1 MPNKILPRLLLGFLL
16 ISVLPLAGLSYLYL
30 EAFENAL
37 EKTITENLT
46 SIANKKMDQVRTYI
60 HNRSLES
67 QFLAKADFIYQTL
80 QSANALYQSN
90 PDVQSNRYQQILLMN
105 QKSFSMLFNS
115 NDYHDLLLA
124 NLQGDVVFS
133 IRRENDLGTNLNTG
147 IYKDGVV
154 AKAHREALALME
166 TQITDVEPYAP
177 SNNVPSLFMVT
188 PVFRNNEM
196 IGTVILQ
203 LNLESLTQVAED
215 KTGLGETGE
224 TVLGQRH
231 ENEVLYTGSLQHIEN
246 AAFHYR
252 VDFSKTAPPMLSALS
267 GVVGNGVT
275 QDYVQQKVFAV
286 WRYLP
291 SLRWGMVVK
300 MNYDEAFAPLIKLRR
315 DSLIALSSLFLLT
328 CTLAFRFGKDLVIPI
343 RRMTKMAN
351 KIAAHHQLASRLP
364 ISGVL
369 ELRQLAHSFNKMTEQ
384 LIDEKRSLELRVE
397 QRTKE
402 LTQANNELNELL
414 NLHSEILQ
422 HSAFSII
429 TTTTDGIITV
439 FNRAAEQML
448 GYSAEEVIGKQTPAI
463 IHDANEVLERA
474 KQFSEELQREVSV
487 GFETFV
493 IKSRL
498 GLPNEHEW
506 IHIRKDGSQFHVL
519 LSISCLKNE
528 DGEITGFLGIGV
540 DITQRRA
547 IEQELQRSKI
557 NLDRAQKVAKIG
569 SWHINAN
576 NELEWSNETYRIFG
590 LPRNTPLDYEKFLTC
605 VHPDDREMLNNIWLD
620 ALQGSE
626 YRVLHR
632 IFTPKG
638 ELKWVREQ
646 AELIF
651 DDNGKLIDTLGTAQD
666 VTQYKLAELA
676 LRESESRFRS
686 IFERANLGIAFADA
700 HGNLLQVNQS
710 FLNMLQYSQEEL
722 QQLNFADFTHP
733 DDLNDELKLFQ
744 EICKNHSDD
753 YRLEKR
759 YLTKHGTL
767 IWVDL
772 NVTVIRDETGNPVN
786 FVGLVVDITERKNA
800 EAQLVNAKKTAE
812 SASRAKSEFLANMSH
827 EIRTPMN
834 AILGLTQLVLESDL
848 STQQRDFL
856 SKVFSSSKALLGVLN
871 DVLDYSKIEAGHLE
885 VESIPC
891 HIEEVLTNVADLFA
905 ARIAEKGLELFLDIH
920 PCTPHTVLSD
930 PLRLSQVLNNL
941 VSNAIKFT
949 QYGEIYIKV
958 EPLPIYNNKPLLRFS
973 VKDTGIG
980 LLHEQAEQLFKPFT
994 QADSTVTRKYG
1005 GTGLGL
1011 AICQRLVSLMG
1022 GEIHVE
1028 SELGG
1033 GATFTFTIQVAL
1045 PLYQE
1050 QSLEDLQR
1058 LKGQRV
1064 LVVDDQPTS
1073 IEILQNLLEMWGL
1086 EVETALSGKL
1096 ALEKIEAAHRTQTCF
1111 DAVLIDWQMPDI
1123 DGLEVARRLRE
1134 NNTCGSSMLIIM
1146 VTGHDKEKLLQQVED
1161 LHIHTVLTKPV
1172 LPSNVF
1178 NALLNN
1184 RNYATPLPL
1193 NSQTLSLA
1201 DVNLLLV
1208 EDHEINQQVA
1218 KQFLKSR
1225 GAKITVANNGLEA
1238 IACVESQRFDA
1249 ILMDLHM
1256 PQMDGIEAT
1265 RQICQMPNGNVPI
1278 IAMTAAVMNAD
1289 KQNCEEAGMVD
1300 FISKP
1305 IQIDE
1310 LLNTLHRW
1318 SKKSENTNALRSVST
1333 LQTPKIILPT
1343 NRYLDTENV
1352 LRLVDYNLPQLQSW
1366 WKNFVLEQQDTL
1378 TKIYQLLEQKQTA
1391 HARQLLHALKGVS
1404 ANLGATKL
1412 KNSAAILE
1420 QQVLENQPLD
1430 ELENFENVLNETF
1443 KAMQTLCENV
1453 ISKKLENNECSPENF
1468 LELLK
1473 KLRPYLLESEL
1484 IPQSLLESLNS
1495 YSYPDNPA
1503 LIDTLQRQ
1511 IDNFDFDNASN
1522 TLETLIT
1529 QLTLKMTADAND

>member
-37 EKTITENLT
+37 KNTITENLT

-60 HNRSLES
+60 HNRALES
-67 QFLAKADFIYQTL
+67 QYLAKADFIYQTL
-80 QSANALYQSN
+80 QHANGLYQSTPN
-90 PDVQSNRYQQILLMN
+90 IQSDRYEQILLMN

-115 NDYHDLLLA
+115 NDYYDLLLI

-133 IRRENDLGTNLNTG
+133 VRRESDLGTNLNTG
-147 IYKDGVV
+147 IYKDTAI
-154 AKAHREALALME
+154 AKAQREALALME
-166 TQITDVEPYAP
+166 TQITDVESYAP
-177 SNNVPSLFMVT
+177 SNNIPSLFMVT
-188 PVFRNNEM
+188 PIFHNNE
-196 IGTVILQ
+196 IVGTVALQ
-203 LNLESLTQVAED
+203 LNLEALAQVTED

-224 TVLGQRH
+224 TVLAQRH
-231 ENEVLYTGSLQHIEN
+231 ENEVLYTGSLHHIEN
-246 AAFHYR
+246 AAFRYR
-252 VDFSKTAPPMLSALS
+252 VDVSQTAPPMLSALS
-267 GVVGNGVT
+267 GMTGNGMT

-291 SLRWGMVVK
+291 ALRWGMVVK
-300 MNYDEAFAPLIKLRR
+300 MDYNEALAPLIKLRH
-315 DSLIALSSLFLLT
+315 DSFIALGVLFFLT
-328 CTLAFRFGKDLVIPI
+328 CCFAFKFGQDLVIPI

-351 KIAAHHQLASRLP
+351 KISAHHQLASRLP

-369 ELRQLAHSFNKMTEQ
+369 ELRQLARSFNRMTEQ
-384 LIDEKRSLELRVE
+384 LIEEKCSLELRVK
-397 QRTKE
+397 QRTEE
-402 LTQANNELNELL
+402 LTQANTELNELL

-429 TTTTDGIITV
+429 TTTIDGTITV

-448 GYSAEEVIGKQTPAI
+448 GYSAEELIGKQTPAI
-463 IHDANEVLERA
+463 IHDENEVIERA
-474 KQFSEELQREVSV
+474 KQFSEELQREVPV

-493 IKSRL
+493 IKSIL

-506 IHIRKDGSQFHVL
+506 IHVRKDGSKFYVL

-528 DGEITGFLGIGV
+528 AGEITGFLGIGV
-540 DITQRRA
+540 DITQRKA
-547 IEQELQRSKI
+547 IEQELQRSKV
-557 NLDRAQKVAKIG
+557 NLDRAQRVAKIG
-569 SWHINAN
+569 SWHIDADNV
-576 NELEWSNETYRIFG
+576 LEWSDETYRIFG
-590 LPRNTPLDYEKFLTC
+590 LPQNTPMDYMKFLNC

-620 ALQGSE
+620 ALQGDE

-632 IFTPKG
+632 VITPKG

-651 DDNGKLIDTLGTAQD
+651 DNNGKLIDTLGTAQD

-676 LRESESRFRS
+676 LRENESRFRS
-686 IFERANLGIAFADA
+686 IFERANIGIAFADEK
-700 HGNLLQVNQS
+700 GTLLQANQS

-722 QQLNFADFTHP
+722 QQLNFSNFTHP
-733 DDLNDELKLFQ
+733 DDLVNEFKLFKD
-744 EICKNHSDD
+744 ICENRAND
-753 YRLEKR
+753 YRMEKR
-759 YLTKHGTL
+759 YITKHGAL

-772 NVTVIRDETGNPVN
+772 NVAVIRDETGNPVN

-800 EAQLVNAKKTAE
+800 EAQLVNAKKAAE

-848 STQQRDFL
+848 SPQQRDFL

-871 DVLDYSKIEAGHLE
+871 DVLDYSKIEAGHLDI
-885 VESIPC
+885 ESIPC

-920 PCTPHTVLSD
+920 PCTPYTVLSD

-958 EPLPIYNNKPLLRFS
+958 EPLPIYNHKPLLRFS

-1011 AICQRLVSLMG
+1011 AICQRLISLMG

-1028 SELGG
+1028 STLGE

-1045 PLYQE
+1045 PMYQE
-1050 QSLEDLQR
+1050 QPLEDLHKLR
-1058 LKGQRV
+1058 GQRV

-1073 IEILQNLLEMWGL
+1073 IEILQNLLEMWDL
-1086 EVETALSGKL
+1086 KVETALSGRL
-1096 ALEKIEAAHRTQTCF
+1096 ALEKIEAAHRSKNCF
-1111 DAVLIDWQMPDI
+1111 DAVLIDWQMPDL
-1123 DGLEVARRLRE
+1123 DGLEVVRRVRE
-1134 NNTCGSSMLIIM
+1134 NKTCGSSLLIIM
-1146 VTGHDKEKLLQQVED
+1146 VTGHDKEKLLKQAEE

-1184 RNYATPLPL
+1184 RNYAVPLPSD
-1193 NSQTLSLA
+1193 SQTQSLIN
-1201 DVNLLLV
+1201 VNLLLV

-1218 KQFLKSR
+1218 KQFLISR
-1225 GAKITVANNGLEA
+1225 GAKVTVANNGLEA
-1238 IACVESQRFDA
+1238 IACVESEEFDA

-1256 PQMDGIEAT
+1256 PEMDGIEAT
-1265 RQICQMPNGNVPI
+1265 RQIRQMPNGNVPI
-1278 IAMTAAVMNAD
+1278 IAMTAAVMNTD
-1289 KQNCEEAGMVD
+1289 KLDCQEAGMVD
-1300 FISKP
+1300 FIGKP

-1318 SKKSENTNALRSVST
+1318 TKKSENTNAVRVMPNTQVSKIT
-1333 LQTPKIILPT
+1333 LPA
-1343 NRYLDTENV
+1343 NAYLDTENV
-1352 LRLVDYNLPQLQSW
+1352 LKLADYNLPQLQSW
-1366 WKNFVLEQQDTL
+1366 WQKFIIEQQNTLEQL
-1378 TKIYQLLEQKQTA
+1378 SQLLEQQQVMQAK
-1391 HARQLLHALKGVS
+1391 QLLHALKGLS
-1404 ANLGATKL
+1404 ANLGAVQL

-1420 QQVLENQPLD
+1420 QQVLENQPLT
-1430 ELENFENVLNETF
+1430 ELENFENVLKETLN
-1443 KAMQTLCENV
+1443 AMQTMCENFV
-1453 ISKKLENNECSPENF
+1453 SKELENDEGSTADFVEV
-1468 LELLK
+1468 LK
-1473 KLRPYLLESEL
+1473 ELRPYLLENEL
-1484 IPQSLLESLNS
+1484 IPQSLLESINAYT
-1495 YSYPDNPA
+1495 YSGNPA
-1503 LIDTLQRQ
+1503 LMDTLQRQ

-1522 TLETLIT
+1522 TLEDLIL
-1529 QLTLKMTADAND
+1529 QLTLKMTTDAND